1 MSDEFKCGWKLVIKI
16 SINFKMTKV
25 CIGSFEFTNFIGRGS
40 YGACYLA
47 KNKKNGEM
55 VCVKLENKKE
65 ETM

>member
-1 MSDEFKCGWKLVIKI
+1 
-16 SINFKMTKV
+16 MTKV